1 MIVYYFR
8 YMSKL
13 GIQDLFFLAT
23 KAKETVHCTKIGWSL
38 GEKGGARVLE
48 ILLFSTDVGKM

>member
-1 MIVYYFR
+1 
-8 YMSKL
+8 MSKL